1 MLVSRHRIENSIAAV
16 VLRNPTHLH
25 SIRWEPYI
33 LDKLRALLNKNDDL
47 ADIALI
53 VKVIH

>member
-25 SIRWEPYI
+25 GIRWEPYI